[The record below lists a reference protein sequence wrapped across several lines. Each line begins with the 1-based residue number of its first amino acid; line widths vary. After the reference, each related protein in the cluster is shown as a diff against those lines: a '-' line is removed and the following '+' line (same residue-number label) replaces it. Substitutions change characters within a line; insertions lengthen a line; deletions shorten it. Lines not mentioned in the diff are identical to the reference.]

1 MPAAV
6 QLVDGDAAFDR
17 AAADAVAAAS
27 GLDAAGVGYQV
38 VAVTG
43 PQSSGKSTLLNAM
56 VRYVAG
62 EGRRAAGW
70 PAAWCR
76 CDARTRALTPSS
88 LRSPVWHHV

>member
-17 AAADAVAAAS
+17 AAADAVAAAC
-27 GLDAAGVGYQV
+27 GLEGAGVGYQV

-56 VRYVAG
+56 VRYR
-62 EGRRAAGW
+62 GRGRIGG
-70 PAAWCR
+70 CCSGLGR
-76 CDARTRALTPSS
+76 DARTRPPPPTLSTPF
-88 LRSPVWHHV
+88 